1 MAKYQIIAVLLTP
14 NGNYTET
21 ECPKG
26 YADYM
31 ALDKAYE
38 VNDFDSMES
47 ILSNYEI
54 ENGAVE
60 EHDTN
65 ADFILDCDADGFYL
79 LRKISEPKT
88 TYTDNDMEEVIAD
101 IMSYIEQTEDTNEKE
116 EYKRELEEV
125 KGEWG
130 KLVDSGV
137 FHDAIGQVVKK
148 NCYGTILAVEVVT
161 EY

>member
-31 ALDKAYE
+31 VLDKAYE
-38 VNDFDSMES
+38 TNDFDSMES

-65 ADFILDCDADGFYL
+65 ADFIVDCDADGFYL

-88 TYTDNDMEEVIAD
+88 TYTDNNMEEVIAD

-148 NCYGTILAVEVVT
+148 DCYGTILAVEVVT

>member
-26 YADYM
+26 YTDYM

-38 VNDFDSMES
+38 TNDFDSMES

-60 EHDTN
+60 EHETN
-65 ADFILDCDADGFYL
+65 ADYIVDCDADGFYL
-79 LRKISEPKT
+79 LKKISEPKT
-88 TYTDNDMEEVIAD
+88 TYTDNDMEEVVAD
-101 IMSYIEQTEDTNEKE
+101 IMSYIEQTDDLNEKA
-116 EYKRELEEV
+116 EYERELEEV
-125 KGEWG
+125 KESWA

-148 NCYGTILAVEVVT
+148 DCYGTILAVEVVT

>member
-14 NGNYTET
+14 SGNYTET

-38 VNDFDSMES
+38 NDDFDSMES
-47 ILSNYEI
+47 ILSDYEI

-65 ADFILDCDADGFYL
+65 ADYIVDCDADGFYL

-88 TYTDNDMEEVIAD
+88 TYTDNDMEEVLAD
-101 IMSYIEQTEDTNEKE
+101 IESYIEQTEDTNERE

-125 KGEWG
+125 KGEWN

-148 NCYGTILAVEVVT
+148 DCYGTILAVEVVT

>member
-14 NGNYTET
+14 SGNYTET

-38 VNDFDSMES
+38 NDDFDSMES

-65 ADFILDCDADGFYL
+65 ADYIVDCDADGFYL

-101 IMSYIEQTEDTNEKE
+101 IESYIEQTEDTNERE

-125 KGEWG
+125 KDRWS

-148 NCYGTILAVEVVT
+148 DCYGGCLAVEVVT

>member
-14 NGNYTET
+14 SGNYTET

-38 VNDFDSMES
+38 TDDFDSMES

-65 ADFILDCDADGFYL
+65 ADHIVDCDADGFYL

-101 IMSYIEQTEDTNEKE
+101 IMSYIEQTDDTNERE

-125 KGEWG
+125 KGEWS

-148 NCYGTILAVEVVT
+148 DCYGTILAVEVVT

>member
-1 MAKYQIIAVLLTP
+1 MAKYQIIAFLLTP
-14 NGNYTET
+14 NGNYTEAK
-21 ECPKG
+21 CPKA

-38 VNDFDSMES
+38 TDDFDSMES

-65 ADFILDCDADGFYL
+65 ADYIVDCDADGFYL

-101 IMSYIEQTEDTNEKE
+101 IESYIEQTEDTNERE

-148 NCYGTILAVEVVT
+148 DCYGTILAVEVVT

>member
-14 NGNYTET
+14 SGNYTET

-38 VNDFDSMES
+38 NDDFDSMES

-65 ADFILDCDADGFYL
+65 ADYIVDCDADGFYL

-88 TYTDNDMEEVIAD
+88 TYTDNDMEEVLAD
-101 IMSYIEQTEDTNEKE
+101 IMSYIEQTEDTNERE

-125 KGEWG
+125 KGEWS

-148 NCYGTILAVEVVT
+148 DCYGTILAVEVVT

>member
-14 NGNYTET
+14 SGNYTET

-38 VNDFDSMES
+38 TNDFDSMES

-65 ADFILDCDADGFYL
+65 ADYIVDCDADGFYL

-101 IMSYIEQTEDTNEKE
+101 IMSYIEQTEDTNERE

-148 NCYGTILAVEVVT
+148 DCYGTILAVEVVT

>member
-1 MAKYQIIAVLLTP
+1 
-14 NGNYTET
+14 
-21 ECPKG
+21 
-26 YADYM
+26 M

-38 VNDFDSMES
+38 TDDFDSMES

-65 ADFILDCDADGFYL
+65 ADYIVDCDADGFYL

-101 IMSYIEQTEDTNEKE
+101 IMSYIEQTEDINERE
-116 EYKRELEEV
+116 EYKRELEKV

-130 KLVDSGV
+130 KLVDSGI

-148 NCYGTILAVEVVT
+148 DCYGTILAVEVVT

>member
-1 MAKYQIIAVLLTP
+1 MSKYQIIAVLLTP
-14 NGNYTET
+14 SGNYTET
-21 ECPKG
+21 DCPKG

-38 VNDFDSMES
+38 TNDFDSMES

-65 ADFILDCDADGFYL
+65 ADFIVDCDADGFYL

-101 IMSYIEQTEDTNEKE
+101 IMSYIEQTDDTNERE

-148 NCYGTILAVEVVT
+148 DCYGSILAVEVVT

>member
-14 NGNYTET
+14 SGNYTET

-38 VNDFDSMES
+38 TDDFDSMES

-60 EHDTN
+60 EHETN
-65 ADFILDCDADGFYL
+65 ADYIVDCDADGFYL

-101 IMSYIEQTEDTNEKE
+101 IMSYIEQTEDINERE

-125 KGEWG
+125 KGEWS

-148 NCYGTILAVEVVT
+148 DCYGTILAVEVVT

>member
-1 MAKYQIIAVLLTP
+1 
-14 NGNYTET
+14 
-21 ECPKG
+21 
-26 YADYM
+26 M

-38 VNDFDSMES
+38 TNDFDSMES

-60 EHDTN
+60 AHETN
-65 ADFILDCDADGFYL
+65 ADYIVDCDADGFYL

-148 NCYGTILAVEVVT
+148 DCYGTILAVEVVT

>member
-14 NGNYTET
+14 SGNYTET

-38 VNDFDSMES
+38 TDDFDSMES

-65 ADFILDCDADGFYL
+65 ADFIVDCDADGFYL

-101 IMSYIEQTEDTNEKE
+101 IMSYIEQTEDTNERE

-125 KGEWG
+125 KGEWS

-148 NCYGTILAVEVVT
+148 DCYGTILAVEVVT

>member
-14 NGNYTET
+14 NGNYPET

-26 YADYM
+26 YTDYM

-38 VNDFDSMES
+38 TNDFDSMES

-65 ADFILDCDADGFYL
+65 ADYIVDCDADGFYL
-79 LRKISEPKT
+79 LRKISE
-88 TYTDNDMEEVIAD
+88 
-101 IMSYIEQTEDTNEKE
+101 
-116 EYKRELEEV
+116 
-125 KGEWG
+125 
-130 KLVDSGV
+130 
-137 FHDAIGQVVKK
+137 
-148 NCYGTILAVEVVT
+148 
-161 EY
+161 

>member
-14 NGNYTET
+14 SGNYTET

-38 VNDFDSMES
+38 NDDFDSMES

-65 ADFILDCDADGFYL
+65 ADYIVDCDADGFYL

-88 TYTDNDMEEVIAD
+88 TYTDNDMEEVLAD
-101 IMSYIEQTEDTNEKE
+101 IESYIEQTEDTNERE

-130 KLVDSGV
+130 KLVDSGI

-148 NCYGTILAVEVVT
+148 DCYGTILAVEVVT

>member
-14 NGNYTET
+14 SGNYTET

-38 VNDFDSMES
+38 TNDFDSMES

-65 ADFILDCDADGFYL
+65 ADYIVDCDADGFYL

-101 IMSYIEQTEDTNEKE
+101 IMSYIEQTEDINERE

-130 KLVDSGV
+130 KLVESGV

-148 NCYGTILAVEVVT
+148 DCYGTILAVEVVT

>member
-14 NGNYTET
+14 SGNYTET

-38 VNDFDSMES
+38 TNDFDSMES

-65 ADFILDCDADGFYL
+65 ADFIVDCDADGFYL

-101 IMSYIEQTEDTNEKE
+101 IMSYIEQTEDINERE

-125 KGEWG
+125 KGEWS

-148 NCYGTILAVEVVT
+148 DCYGTILAVEVVT

>member
-1 MAKYQIIAVLLTP
+1 MAKYQIKAVLLTP
-14 NGNYTET
+14 QGNYDD
-21 ECPKG
+21 PNAI
-26 YADYM
+26 ADYN
-31 ALDKAYE
+31 ALDKAWDEGNDE
-38 VNDFDSMES
+38 VLFN
-47 ILSNYEI
+47 ILDKYKI

-60 EHDTN
+60 EHD
-65 ADFILDCDADGFYL
+65 DEFDSDIIIDCDRDGFYL
-79 LRKISEPKT
+79 MEKITDIKT

-101 IMSYIEQTEDTNEKE
+101 IMSYIEQTEDINERE

-125 KGEWG
+125 KGEWS

-148 NCYGTILAVEVVT
+148 DCYGTILAVEVVT

>member
-38 VNDFDSMES
+38 NDDFDSMES

-65 ADFILDCDADGFYL
+65 ADYIVDCDADGFYL

-88 TYTDNDMEEVIAD
+88 TYTDNDMEEVLAD
-101 IMSYIEQTEDTNEKE
+101 IESYITSSKFLSLQ
-116 EYKRELEEV
+116 
-125 KGEWG
+125 
-130 KLVDSGV
+130 
-137 FHDAIGQVVKK
+137 A
-148 NCYGTILAVEVVT
+148 
-161 EY
+161 

>member
-14 NGNYTET
+14 SGNYTET

-31 ALDKAYE
+31 SLDKAYE
-38 VNDFDSMES
+38 TNDFDSMES

-65 ADFILDCDADGFYL
+65 ADYIVDCDADGFYL

-88 TYTDNDMEEVIAD
+88 TYTDNDMEEVLAD
-101 IMSYIEQTEDTNEKE
+101 IMSYIEQTEDTNERE
-116 EYKRELEEV
+116 EYKRELEDV
-125 KGEWG
+125 KGEWS

-148 NCYGTILAVEVVT
+148 DCYGTILAVEVVT

>member
-14 NGNYTET
+14 SGNYTET

-38 VNDFDSMES
+38 ANDFDSMET

-65 ADFILDCDADGFYL
+65 ADYIVDCDADGFYL

-101 IMSYIEQTEDTNEKE
+101 IESYIEQTEDINERE

-125 KGEWG
+125 KGKWS
-130 KLVDSGV
+130 KLVNSGV

-148 NCYGTILAVEVVT
+148 DCYGTILAVEVVT

>member
-38 VNDFDSMES
+38 NDDFDSMES

-65 ADFILDCDADGFYL
+65 ADYIVDCDADGFYL
-79 LRKISEPKT
+79 LKKISEPKT

-101 IMSYIEQTEDTNEKE
+101 IMSYIEQTEDTNERE

-148 NCYGTILAVEVVT
+148 DCYGTILAVEVVT

>member
-38 VNDFDSMES
+38 TNDFDSMES

-65 ADFILDCDADGFYL
+65 ADYIVDCDADGFYL

-101 IMSYIEQTEDTNEKE
+101 IMSYIEQTEDTNERE

-125 KGEWG
+125 KGEWS

>member
-14 NGNYTET
+14 SGNYTET

-38 VNDFDSMES
+38 TDDFDSMES

-65 ADFILDCDADGFYL
+65 ADYIVDCDADGFYL

-88 TYTDNDMEEVIAD
+88 TYTDNNMEEVIAD

-148 NCYGTILAVEVVT
+148 DCYGTILAVEVVT

>member
-1 MAKYQIIAVLLTP
+1 MSKYQIIAVLLTP
-14 NGNYTET
+14 SGNYTET
-21 ECPKG
+21 DCPKG

-38 VNDFDSMES
+38 TNDFDSMES

-65 ADFILDCDADGFYL
+65 ADFIVDCDADGFYL

-101 IMSYIEQTEDTNEKE
+101 IMSYIEQTDDTNERE

-148 NCYGTILAVEVVT
+148 DCYGTILAVEVVT

>member
-14 NGNYTET
+14 SGNYTET

-38 VNDFDSMES
+38 TNDFDSMES

-65 ADFILDCDADGFYL
+65 ADHIVDCDADGFYL

-101 IMSYIEQTEDTNEKE
+101 IMSYIEQTEDTNERE

-125 KGEWG
+125 KGEWS

-137 FHDAIGQVVKK
+137 FHDAIGQVAKK
-148 NCYGTILAVEVVT
+148 DCYGTILAVEVVT

>member
-21 ECPKG
+21 ECSKG

-65 ADFILDCDADGFYL
+65 ADFIVDCDADGFYL

-101 IMSYIEQTEDTNEKE
+101 IMSYIEQTEDTNERE

-125 KGEWG
+125 KGEWS

-148 NCYGTILAVEVVT
+148 ECYGTILAVEVVT